1 MFNKWRYLT
10 FEESGRMKVTVPP
23 LILRSDKVKVLS
35 FKEEQKENVIKSPP
49 KPPTEKE
56 VLNWLNRFDNTK
68 HTNANVVT
76 SPAKQRVLE

>member
-10 FEESGRMKVTVPP
+10 FEESGHMKVTVPP

-35 FKEEQKENVIKSPP
+35 FKEEKKENVIKSPP

-56 VLNWLNRFDNTK
+56 VLNWLHKFDNTK